1 MKRIMTKIILIAM
14 LGVMMSV
21 TVQAGNIVVVVNSAS
36 TISKV
41 TASEL
46 SKLFMG
52 KSKTV
57 AGEKAVPINQDVE
70 SQPRADFSDKIL
82 GRTVKKIVDY
92 WKKRIFSGKGKAPKE
107 VFDDAKVIAYVSEN
121 SNALGYISASSLTD
135 KVKAIPVDGKVEW

>member
-107 VFDDAKVIAYVSEN
+107 VSDDAKVIAYVSEN
-121 SNALGYISASSLTD
+121 PNALGYIAASNLTD